1 MDGTLDSDES
11 VYYQEVESVPS
22 PNEKLEE
29 IHTTSMVIICIR
41 IIIRYFTCSTY
52 FLIPELV
59 RYGL

>member
-29 IHTTSMVIICIR
+29 IHTTSMVIIRIIR
-41 IIIRYFTCSTY
+41 IIRYFTY